1 MRQFSD
7 KTMIQHKLEEG
18 SSAVIHY
25 FMERDG
31 NRQGEY
37 IREEMK
43 DMFYGICVK
52 QFILFFGER
61 LQYYITETDD
71 DKESLTRSGTLSRSD
86 TDREQKESKYSLIN
100 DIAIGRTLHDDNTM
114 EMLLQEYFEQEFLVK
129 ELFHTI

>member
-1 MRQFSD
+1 
-7 KTMIQHKLEEG
+7 
-18 SSAVIHY
+18 
-25 FMERDG
+25 
-31 NRQGEY
+31 
-37 IREEMK
+37 
-43 DMFYGICVK
+43 MFYGICVK

-114 EMLLQEYFEQEFLVK
+114 EMLLQEYFEQEFLVM